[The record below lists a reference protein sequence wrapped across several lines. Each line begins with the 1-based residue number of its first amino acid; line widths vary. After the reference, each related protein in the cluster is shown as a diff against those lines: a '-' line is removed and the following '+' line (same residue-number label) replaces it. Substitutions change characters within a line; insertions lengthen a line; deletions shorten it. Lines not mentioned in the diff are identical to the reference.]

1 MPTQI
6 KNRYN
11 YKMNLVNQL
20 EKILENDNVFLS
32 GGAGVGKSYLTN
44 ELKLAYKKA
53 GKSVVPLGSTAISA
67 FNVGGVTL
75 HSFFAL
81 GLCANLE
88 ELTRFDRKQR
98 EKLTKLRKVL
108 KSLDLLIIDEIS
120 MVSAEIFDLVAF
132 RLKNSEFKGKIL
144 VVGDFFQLPPVLK
157 QEQKAKNSLFKG
169 YYAFSSLS
177 WADFGFKNVLLNI
190 AKRTS
195 NAEFYTHLSMMRK
208 GAVDAKMVEY
218 FRQFL
223 ITPKQLATL
232 GDEFTLLCG
241 VNKKVDLINEQK
253 LAKIDGEFITFK
265 AVCDKINED
274 LDDNALAKWVKSLNV
289 LDELRLKVGAK
300 VIFCVNNYDAGYY
313 NGEQG
318 EVVAVLEEDGKTYI
332 QVEKTNGEQV
342 KLAPYTFLLEDFG
355 EEDEILASF
364 SQFPIK
370 LAYAITIH
378 KSQGMS
384 IERLVCDI
392 DNIFENGQLYVA
404 LSRAMEPKNLRIFYS
419 RSGDFGAYF
428 TNALKFDASV
438 VEFYAK
444 MDFVNLKE

>member
-1 MPTQI
+1 
-6 KNRYN
+6 
-11 YKMNLVNQL
+11 MNLVNQL

-44 ELKLAYKKA
+44 ELKFAYKKA
-53 GKSVVPLGSTAISA
+53 GKSVVSLGSTAISA

-81 GLCANLE
+81 GLCANLD
-88 ELTRFDRKQR
+88 ELTRFDRKQK
-98 EKLTKLRKVL
+98 EKLAKLRRVL
-108 KSLDLLIIDEIS
+108 KNLDLLIIDEIS
-120 MVSAEIFDLVAF
+120 MVSAEIFDLAAF
-132 RLKNSEFKGKIL
+132 RLRNSEFKGKIL

-157 QEQKAKNSLFKG
+157 QEQKTKNSLFKG

-177 WADFGFKNVLLNI
+177 WADFAFKNVLLS
-190 AKRTS
+190 ASKRTS
-195 NAEFYTHLSMMRK
+195 NAEFYTHLSFMRK
-208 GAVDAKMVEY
+208 GVVSDELVRY
-218 FRQFL
+218 FQHFL
-223 ITPKQLATL
+223 IAPKELQTL

-241 VNKKVDLINEQK
+241 VNKKADLINEQK
-253 LAKIDGEFITFK
+253 LARIAGDFVIFRAICEKYDE
-265 AVCDKINED
+265 N
-274 LDDNALAKWVKSLNV
+274 LDDKALEKWVKSLNV
-289 LDELRLKVGAK
+289 LDELKLKVGAK

-318 EVVAVLEEDGKTYI
+318 EVVAVFEEDGKPYI
-332 QVEKTNGEQV
+332 EVEKSNGARV
-342 KLAPYTFLLEDFG
+342 KLARYTFLLEDFG
-355 EEDEILASF
+355 EDIEVRASLA
-364 SQFPIK
+364 QFPIK

-404 LSRAMEPKNLRIFYS
+404 LSRTVEPKNLRIFYS
-419 RSGDFGAYF
+419 RAGDFRAYF
-428 TNALKFDASV
+428 ANALKFDASV

>member
-1 MPTQI
+1 
-6 KNRYN
+6 
-11 YKMNLVNQL
+11 MNLVNQL

-53 GKSVVPLGSTAISA
+53 GKSVVSLGSTAISA

-75 HSFFAL
+75 HSFFGL
-81 GLCANLE
+81 GLCANLD
-88 ELTRFDRKQR
+88 ELTRFDKKQR
-98 EKLTKLRKVL
+98 EKLAKLRKVL

-120 MVSAEIFDLVAF
+120 MVSAEIFDLVAY
-132 RLKNSEFKGKIL
+132 RLRNSEFKGRIL

-177 WADFGFKNVLLNI
+177 WADFAFKNVLLNV

-195 NAEFYTHLSMMRK
+195 NAEFYAHLSLMRK
-208 GAVDAKMVEY
+208 GAVSGEIIEY
-218 FRQFL
+218 FRRFL
-223 ITPKQLATL
+223 IAPKQLDTL

-241 VNKKVDLINEQK
+241 VNKKADLINEQK
-253 LAKIDGEFITFK
+253 LAKIDGDFIIFRAEREK
-265 AVCDKINED
+265 FDEN
-274 LDDNALAKWVKSLNV
+274 LDDNAFEKWIKSLNV
-289 LDELRLKVGAK
+289 LDELKLKVGAK

-318 EVVAVLEEDGKTYI
+318 EVVAVFEEDGKPYI
-332 QVEKTNGEQV
+332 EIEKTSGVRV
-342 KLAPYTFLLEDFG
+342 KLARYTFLLEDFG
-355 EEDEILASF
+355 EDIEMRASF

-404 LSRAMEPKNLRIFYS
+404 LSRAVEPKNLRIFYS
-419 RSGDFGAYF
+419 RAGDFGAYF
-428 TNALKFDASV
+428 ANALKFDASV

>member
-1 MPTQI
+1 
-6 KNRYN
+6 
-11 YKMNLVNQL
+11 MNLVNQL

-53 GKSVVPLGSTAISA
+53 GKNVISLGSTAISA

-81 GLCANLE
+81 ALCANLH
-88 ELTRFDRKQR
+88 ELVLLDKKQ
-98 EKLTKLRKVL
+98 KDKIQKLRKVL

-120 MVSAEIFDLVAF
+120 MVSAEIFDLIAY
-132 RLKNSEFKGKIL
+132 RLRHSDFAGKVL

-157 QEQKAKNSLFKG
+157 QEQKAQNSLFKG

-177 WADFGFKNVLLNI
+177 WADFKFKNVLLNV

-195 NAEFYTHLSMMRK
+195 NKRFYEYLSLMRK
-208 GAVDAKMVEY
+208 GAVSDEILAYFEKMCIKAGE
-218 FRQFL
+218 L
-223 ITPKQLATL
+223 NAIS
-232 GDEFTLLCG
+232 DEFTLLCG
-241 VNKKVDLINEQK
+241 INKKADLINEQK
-253 LAKIDGEFITFK
+253 LATIDGDLLVFKALRDKIDE
-265 AVCDKINED
+265 N
-274 LDDNALAKWVKSLNV
+274 LDDKAFEKWIKSLSV

-300 VIFCVNNYDAGYY
+300 VIFCVNNYEAGYY

-318 EVVAVLEEDGKTYI
+318 EITAVENEDGKAFIKIT
-332 QVEKTNGEQV
+332 KSNGVQI
-342 KLAPYTFLLEDFG
+342 KLARYTFLLEDFS
-355 EEDEILASF
+355 EENELLASF

-404 LSRAMEPKNLRIFYS
+404 LSRAVEPKNLRIFYS
-419 RSGDFGAYF
+419 RAGRFRSYF
-428 TNALKFDASV
+428 AGALKFDKSV
-438 VEFYAK
+438 LEFYAQSE
-444 MDFVNLKE
+444 FVNLKEKDTK